1 MHPVLSQVAGNLRS
15 MTDEPTPAVE
25 MIANLAGEMGAFGVL
40 RGMIFGHRGLKT
52 ADRKMFC
59 FEHGDAVVFKLDL
72 DGQAEALALGGAST
86 FSPAGRSPMT
96 GWIVVPSEHEG
107 RWADLAHSALE
118 YVGNG

>member
-1 MHPVLSQVAGNLRS
+1 M
-15 MTDEPTPAVE
+15 E
-25 MIANLAGEMGAFGVL
+25 MVDNLAGEMAPFGVV

-72 DGQAEALALGGAST
+72 DGTAEALALRGASPFT
-86 FSPAGRSPMT
+86 PAGRSTMT
-96 GWIVVPSEHEG
+96 GWIVVPSEHED
-107 RWADLAHSALE
+107 RWADLAHSAFE